1 MVFSRQLALALA
13 TGASLV
19 SLGFITVDYSFHHSH
34 VTPFFLYFWMVI
46 YFLFAMAVMFCADA
60 TFQIAIGGWWSP
72 SRAARYF
79 KQIGGWATKALVLWL
94 AFWHQHVFL
103 WIVFAL
109 TLIVVFWILF
119 NPSRLWR
126 AVHSPRT
133 Q

>member
-1 MVFSRQLALALA
+1 MNSSRLALAIA

-19 SLGFITVDYSFHHSH
+19 SLGFIMVDYSFHHSH

-60 TFQIAIGGWWSP
+60 TFQIATGAWGSP
-72 SRAARYF
+72 SRTVRYYF
-79 KQIGGWATKALVLWL
+79 KRIGGWAMSALVIWL

-119 NPSRLWR
+119 NPARLWR
-126 AVHSPRT
+126 AVHSPHT